1 MPSTDDSVLSAAER
15 SGNGNG
21 RVYHVRFYID
31 DPEQPAQGCVTVSVP
46 KSKKT
51 DVAVDGGPL
60 YDSTH

>member
-1 MPSTDDSVLSAAER
+1 VQLRAER

-21 RVYHVRFYID
+21 RVY
-31 DPEQPAQGCVTVSVP
+31 TVYFTASDFEGGSNGSVKVMVP

-51 DVAVDGGPL
+51 DVAIDGGPI

>member
-1 MPSTDDSVLSAAER
+1 VATRFNCAER

-21 RVYHVRFYID
+21 RVYHIH
-31 DPEQPAQGCVTVSVP
+31 DPEMDAQGCVTVSVP

-51 DVAVDGGPL
+51 DVAGDGGSL